1 MFENLSDSIG
11 NVFSKLKGKGFLN
24 EADITAAMREVR
36 IALLEADVS
45 LPIVKK
51 FIANI
56 KEKATG
62 EEIVKSVSPAQM
74 VIKIVQDE
82 LEAMLGSESYG
93 LNLNVVAPAVIM
105 MAGLQGSG
113 KTTSAAKIANVL
125 KTKQSKKVLMAS
137 LDVYRPAAQE
147 QLATLGKQ
155 ISIDT
160 LEIIEGQK
168 PEAIAKRAMKEGK
181 LGGYDVLFIDTAGRL
196 HIDDELMSELQAIE
210 KIITPSEILLVADS
224 LTGQDAVTVATQF
237 NEKVGVTGIVLTR
250 IDGDAR
256 GGAALSMRSATG
268 CPIKF
273 LGTGEKISEIEAFH
287 PSRIASRILGMGDVV
302 SLVERAAEA
311 VDEDEAKKLE
321 KKMRKGMFDM
331 DDLSKQLDTINKMGG
346 LGSMMGMLPG
356 VAKYKDQ
363 IAESGMDDKR
373 IKRQQAMISSMTK
386 PERRDPKIL
395 NGSRKRRI
403 AGGAGGSVQEL
414 NQLLKQFK
422 QMQTMMK
429 KMSKLGK
436 KGMMRAMGGMMG
448 GAGGMPPKI

>member
-1 MFENLSDSIG
+1 
-11 NVFSKLKGKGFLN
+11 
-24 EADITAAMREVR
+24 
-36 IALLEADVS
+36 
-45 LPIVKK
+45 
-51 FIANI
+51 
-56 KEKATG
+56 
-62 EEIVKSVSPAQM
+62 
-74 VIKIVQDE
+74 
-82 LEAMLGSESYG
+82 MLGSESYG

>member
-45 LPIVKK
+45 LPIVKE

-82 LEAMLGSESYG
+82 LEAMLGSESYD